1 MRLIKFPLQQR
12 RGDVGIPHRQNGRDA
27 AAAHRPQGVI
37 HILRSLIFHGEHRRQ
52 LVVDGQKH
60 AGFQVNIAG
69 QAYVLLPHERR
80 RSQQDGLAVDRAAEA
95 ALLIEAEIL
104 CGLSGGVFAHRT
116 GRRIARASPQPAPS
130 GGGGGIG
137 GRLAQ
142 LLAVDLHAVEPDGPR
157 REQVGIRQDQ
167 AAALAHPGRTVPTG
181 HGAAA
186 FLLPPGQPC
195 PRQPPAEGQGKRG
208 PRRQDRQTR
217 FSRKSAPRPSP
228 KEAKPRKHHR
238 RRQNQRQ
245 EHRLP
250 SRDA

>member
-1 MRLIKFPLQQR
+1 M
-12 RGDVGIPHRQNGRDA
+12 
-27 AAAHRPQGVI
+27 
-37 HILRSLIFHGEHRRQ
+37 
-52 LVVDGQKH
+52 VDGQKH

-69 QAYVLLPHERR
+69 QAHVLLPHERR

-104 CGLSGGVFAHRT
+104 CGLSGGVFAHRQAVEYP
-116 GRRIARASPQPAPS
+116 RQPAACPM

-157 REQVGIRQDQ
+157 WEQIDIRQDQ
-167 AAALAHPGRTVPTG
+167 AAALAPPGRAVPSG

-195 PRQPPAEGQGKRG
+195 PRKPPAEGQGKRG
-208 PRRQDRQTR
+208 PRRQDRRQIQQ
-217 FSRKSAPRPSP
+217 KIRPPALSQGS
-228 KEAKPRKHHR
+228 KPRKHHR

-245 EHRLP
+245 EYRLKP
-250 SRDA
+250 GCVIRPAGSGVKAPEAALLLAGSPAGLRYQIGRVVIQ